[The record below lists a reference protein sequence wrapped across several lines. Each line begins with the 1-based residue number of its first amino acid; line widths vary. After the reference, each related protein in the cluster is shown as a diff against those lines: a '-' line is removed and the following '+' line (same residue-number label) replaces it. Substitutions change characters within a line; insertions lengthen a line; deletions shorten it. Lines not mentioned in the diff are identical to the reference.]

1 MKKKIK
7 PSRETKK
14 LLAAKMAAATQKG
27 NTCTA
32 IVKAFA
38 EQFHY
43 DKRTIYA
50 WARKEGWRS
59 GKRLRKDAG
68 KLRSTGERF
77 EDSEEIKGTAAVYHH
92 TKHINA
98 KESRMPLERARQVF
112 EILSGQSTNHL
123 PGDHQ
128 LRHILRRLE
137 LSRRH
142 ARLPVPTNERK
153 SDYANQLHSLDF
165 SVSNFA
171 LDPEKGLIPMWK
183 RDYNKNKPENEA
195 LFKKQQLRL
204 MVITDHLSGA
214 FYVEYYTN
222 QRVIEIADF
231 LYRAWSIKDNNKFV
245 FHGLPDILFIDND
258 KALHSYAMQRLFKYL
273 DIKVPKLEKYSPW
286 TKGSVESHINVW
298 QRWFESVFL
307 LDQFKP
313 KDIDEV
319 NEWAFAYSL
328 YFQMTKKHSRHGQ
341 PRFQKWNNR
350 IGDHLREC
358 PEWSVYKTL
367 LYSESEPRTVR
378 EGKFSFKVQGA
389 EFGPE
394 YRVKGLPDGAKID
407 VYIHPFEYEKNGA
420 VTIQYPSKTTNLD
433 NVLRTDIQTLTVLP
447 STKDQDGFGLNALP
461 VTEPRKA
468 PKNKT
473 QKAFEKI
480 EKVEL
485 PEQAKGGHPFKIPI
499 PKDTP
504 AILPKVG
511 KTIQVTSDLDI
522 KDVEYTGHQV
532 RKQLVKKL
540 GRRLNREDI
549 TIFESL
555 AKDKKS
561 FTEKDI
567 DDIYDL
573 IQLGRKAAEGGS
585 NA

>member
-7 PSRETKK
+7 PAREIKK
-14 LLAAKMAAATQKG
+14 LLAAKMKAATQKG
-27 NTCTA
+27 ETCTK

-38 EQFHY
+38 KEFGY
-43 DKRTIYA
+43 DKRTLYR
-50 WARKEGWRS
+50 WARELGWNSNR
-59 GKRLRKDAG
+59 KLRADAG

-77 EDSEEIKGTAAVYHH
+77 EDSEEIKGTAAVYH
-92 TKHINA
+92 TKKHINA
-98 KESRMPLERARQVF
+98 KESRMPFERARQVY
-112 EILSGQSTNHL
+112 EILTGKSTNHL

-142 ARLPVPTNERK
+142 ARLPVPTEERK
-153 SDYANQLHSLDF
+153 SGHANQVHQLDF

-183 RDYNKNKPENEA
+183 RDHNKNKPENEA
-195 LFKKQQLRL
+195 LFKKRQLRL

-214 FYVEYYTN
+214 FYAEYYTN
-222 QRVIEIADF
+222 QRTIEIADF
-231 LYRAWSIKDNNKFV
+231 LYRAWSQKNDNRFI
-245 FHGLPDILFIDND
+245 FHGIPKILFIDND

-273 DIKVPKLEKYSPW
+273 EIKVPQLETYSPW

-319 NEWAFAYSL
+319 NEWAFNYSL
-328 YFQMTKKHSRHGQ
+328 YFQMTRKHSRHGET
-341 PRFQKWNNR
+341 RFAKWNNR
-350 IGDHLREC
+350 IGYHLTEC
-358 PEWSVYKTL
+358 PEWNVYRTL

-378 EGKFSFKVQGA
+378 KGKFTWY
-389 EFGPE
+389 GPE
-394 YRVKGLPDGAKID
+394 YQVKGLPDGAKID
-407 VYIHPFEYEKNGA
+407 VYVHPFEFEKNGA
-420 VTIQYPSKTTNLD
+420 LTIQYPSKETNLD

-447 STKDQDGFGLNALP
+447 ITKNQDGFGINAMS

-468 PKNKT
+468 EKSTT
-473 QKAFEKI
+473 QKRFEEI
-480 EKVEL
+480 EKTEL
-485 PEQAKGGHPFKIPI
+485 PEKAKGGHPFKIPI

-504 AILPKVG
+504 SILPKVG

-540 GRRLNREDI
+540 GRQLNREDS
-549 TIFESL
+549 TIFESF

-567 DDIYDL
+567 DNIYDL
-573 IQLGRKAAEGGS
+573 IQLGRKAAEGGVK
-585 NA
+585 